1 LPSETEWELAAGKTP
16 EDADINCAL
25 NKGTT
30 PIDSFAETTAA
41 SGAVDMWGN
50 VWEWTSTSK
59 STARG
64 LVLMSV
70 KGGSWASPRARCRT
84 EYRGEAREPRFA
96 DNTLGFRVV
105 REN

>member
-1 LPSETEWELAAGKTP
+1 M
-16 EDADINCAL
+16 NCGL

-30 PIDSFAETTAA
+30 PIDAFSETLAA

-70 KGGSWASPRARCRT
+70 KGGSWASPHARCRT

-96 DNTLGFRVV
+96 DDTLGFRVV